1 MIYTLYGEDT
11 FGMNK
16 FINDLMKKEQIE
28 DKITYDYEESNIK
41 DVLEECSYNDLFGNK
56 KLVVLNNATFLT
68 GKTTLNDDSLELYI
82 NNPNE
87 LTILI
92 LKVNEDKLD
101 ERKKL
106 VKLLKEK
113 SILKAYKS
121 LDIKDINIYIKNYLL
136 NEGYKIDNNII
147 PLIAS
152 RINGNTKVLN
162 SELDKLMLYKIS
174 DKIITKDDVL
184 KVITKYEEDN
194 IFKLVDAVIKKDKPS
209 IFTLYKGLIDNKEEP
224 AVIMSLLSN
233 NLRIILQSGILYKD
247 GYSKDKIASYL
258 NEHPY
263 RISLALENSRLIE
276 KKELINDLNKL
287 AILDYQIKSGEVDR
301 FKGLEAFFIEL

>member
-11 FGMNK
+11 FGINK

-28 DKITYDYEESNIK
+28 DKITYDYEECNIK

-56 KLVVLNNATFLT
+56 KLVVLNNANFLT
-68 GKTTLNDDSLELYI
+68 GKTTLNDDSLESYV

>member
-11 FGMNK
+11 FGINK

-28 DKITYDYEESNIK
+28 DKITYDYEECNIK

-56 KLVVLNNATFLT
+56 KLVVLNNANFLT
-68 GKTTLNDDSLELYI
+68 GKTTLNDDSLESYV

-113 SILKAYKS
+113 STLKAYKS

-152 RINGNTKVLN
+152 RINGNTKVIN

-258 NEHPY
+258 KEHPY

>member
-11 FGMNK
+11 FGINK

-28 DKITYDYEESNIK
+28 DKITYDYEECNIK

-56 KLVVLNNATFLT
+56 KLVVLNNANFLT
-68 GKTTLNDDSLELYI
+68 GKTTLNDDSLESYV

-113 SILKAYKS
+113 STVKSFLS
-121 LDIKDINIYIKNYLL
+121 LDVKDINAYIKNYFTG
-136 NEGYKIDNNII
+136 EGYKIDNTTIA
-147 PLIAS
+147 LIAS

-162 SELDKLMLYKIS
+162 SELNKLMLYKIN
-174 DKIITKDDVL
+174 DKTITKEDVL

-258 NEHPY
+258 KEHPY

>member
-11 FGMNK
+11 FGINK
-16 FINDLMKKEQIE
+16 FINDLMKKEQID

-56 KLVVLNNATFLT
+56 KLVVLNNANFLT

-113 SILKAYKS
+113 STVKLFLS
-121 LDIKDINIYIKNYLL
+121 LDVKDINEYIKNYFTS
-136 NEGYKIDNNII
+136 EDYKIDNATIA
-147 PLIAS
+147 LIAS

-162 SELDKLMLYKIS
+162 SELNKLILYKIN
-174 DKIITKDDVL
+174 DKTITKEDVL

-258 NEHPY
+258 KEHPY

>member
-68 GKTTLNDDSLELYI
+68 GKTTLNDDSLESYV

-113 SILKAYKS
+113 STVKLFLS
-121 LDIKDINIYIKNYLL
+121 LDVKDINAYIKNYFTS
-136 NEGYKIDNNII
+136 EEYKIDNTTIA
-147 PLIAS
+147 LIAS

-174 DKIITKDDVL
+174 DKIITKNDVL

-247 GYSKDKIASYL
+247 GYSKDKIVSYL
-258 NEHPY
+258 KEHPY
-263 RISLALENSRLIE
+263 RISLALENSKLIE

>member
-11 FGMNK
+11 FGINK

-28 DKITYDYEESNIK
+28 DKITYDYEECNIK

-56 KLVVLNNATFLT
+56 KLVVLNNANFLT
-68 GKTTLNDDSLELYI
+68 GKTTLNDDSLESYV

-113 SILKAYKS
+113 STVKLFLS
-121 LDIKDINIYIKNYLL
+121 LDVKDINAYIENYFTS
-136 NEGYKIDNNII
+136 GDYKIDNTTIS
-147 PLIAS
+147 LIAS

-162 SELDKLMLYKIS
+162 SELNKLMLYKIN
-174 DKIITKDDVL
+174 DKTITKEDVL

-258 NEHPY
+258 KEHPY

>member
-68 GKTTLNDDSLELYI
+68 GKTTLNDDSLELYV

-113 SILKAYKS
+113 STLKAYKS

-258 NEHPY
+258 KEHPY

>member
-56 KLVVLNNATFLT
+56 KLAVLNNATFLT

-162 SELDKLMLYKIS
+162 SELNKLMLYKINA
-174 DKIITKDDVL
+174 KTITKDDVL

>member
-68 GKTTLNDDSLELYI
+68 GKTTLNDDSLELYV

-113 SILKAYKS
+113 STLKAYKS

-136 NEGYKIDNNII
+136 NESYKIDNNII

-258 NEHPY
+258 KEHPY

>member
-162 SELDKLMLYKIS
+162 SELNKLMLYKINA
-174 DKIITKDDVL
+174 KTITKDDVL

>member
-11 FGMNK
+11 FGINK

-28 DKITYDYEESNIK
+28 DKITYDYEECNIK

-56 KLVVLNNATFLT
+56 KLVVLNNANFLT
-68 GKTTLNDDSLELYI
+68 GKTTLNDDSLESYV

-113 SILKAYKS
+113 STVKLFLS
-121 LDIKDINIYIKNYLL
+121 LDVKDINAYIKNYFTS
-136 NEGYKIDNNII
+136 EDYKIDNNII

-162 SELDKLMLYKIS
+162 SELNKLMLYKINA
-174 DKIITKDDVL
+174 KTITKDDVL

>member
-28 DKITYDYEESNIK
+28 DKITNDYEESNIK

-113 SILKAYKS
+113 STVKLFLS
-121 LDIKDINIYIKNYLL
+121 LDVKDINAYIKNYFTS
-136 NEGYKIDNNII
+136 EEYKIDNTTIA
-147 PLIAS
+147 LIAS

-162 SELDKLMLYKIS
+162 SELNKLMLYKIN
-174 DKIITKDDVL
+174 DKTITKEDVL

-258 NEHPY
+258 KEHPY

>member
-1 MIYTLYGEDT
+1 MIYILYGEDT
-11 FGMNK
+11 FGLNK

-68 GKTTLNDDSLELYI
+68 GKTTLNDDSLESYV

-101 ERKKL
+101 ERKKM

-113 SILKAYKS
+113 STVKLFLS
-121 LDIKDINIYIKNYLL
+121 LDVKDINAYIKNYFTS
-136 NEGYKIDNNII
+136 EDYKIDNTTIA
-147 PLIAS
+147 LIAS

-162 SELDKLMLYKIS
+162 SELNKLMLYKIN
-174 DKIITKDDVL
+174 DKTITKEDVL

-258 NEHPY
+258 KEHPY

>member
-68 GKTTLNDDSLELYI
+68 GKTTLNDDSLELYV

-113 SILKAYKS
+113 STLKAYKS

-136 NEGYKIDNNII
+136 NESYKIDNNII

-152 RINGNTKVLN
+152 RINGNTKVIN

-258 NEHPY
+258 KEHPY

>member
-11 FGMNK
+11 FGINK

-28 DKITYDYEESNIK
+28 DKITYDYEECNIK

-68 GKTTLNDDSLELYI
+68 GKTTLNDDSLESYV

-113 SILKAYKS
+113 STVKLFLS
-121 LDIKDINIYIKNYLL
+121 LDVKDINAYIKNYFTS
-136 NEGYKIDNNII
+136 EEYKIDNTTIA
-147 PLIAS
+147 LIAS

-174 DKIITKDDVL
+174 DKIITKNDVL

-258 NEHPY
+258 KEHPY

>member
-113 SILKAYKS
+113 STLKAYKS

-258 NEHPY
+258 KEHPY

>member
-16 FINDLMKKEQIE
+16 FINDLLKKEQIE

-68 GKTTLNDDSLELYI
+68 GKTTLNDDSLELYV

-113 SILKAYKS
+113 STLKAYKS

-258 NEHPY
+258 KEHPY

>member
-68 GKTTLNDDSLELYI
+68 GKTTLNDDSLESYV

-113 SILKAYKS
+113 STVKLFLS
-121 LDIKDINIYIKNYLL
+121 LDVKDINAYIKNYFTS
-136 NEGYKIDNNII
+136 EEYKIDNTTIA
-147 PLIAS
+147 LIAS

-174 DKIITKDDVL
+174 DKIITKNDVL

-258 NEHPY
+258 KEHPY

>member
-16 FINDLMKKEQIE
+16 FINDLIKKEQIE

-68 GKTTLNDDSLELYI
+68 GKTTLNDDSLELYV

-113 SILKAYKS
+113 STLKAYKS

-152 RINGNTKVLN
+152 RINGNTKVIN

-258 NEHPY
+258 KEHPY

>member
-68 GKTTLNDDSLELYI
+68 GKTTLNDDSLELYV

-113 SILKAYKS
+113 STLKAYKS

-152 RINGNTKVLN
+152 RINGNTKVIN

-258 NEHPY
+258 KEHPY

>member
-11 FGMNK
+11 FGINK

-28 DKITYDYEESNIK
+28 DKITYDYEECNIK

-56 KLVVLNNATFLT
+56 KLVVLNNANFLT
-68 GKTTLNDDSLELYI
+68 GKTTLNDDSLESYI

-113 SILKAYKS
+113 STVKLFLS
-121 LDIKDINIYIKNYLL
+121 LDVKDINAYIKNYFTS
-136 NEGYKIDNNII
+136 EDYKIDNTTIS
-147 PLIAS
+147 LIAS

-162 SELDKLMLYKIS
+162 SELNKLMLYKIN
-174 DKIITKDDVL
+174 DKTITKEDVL

-258 NEHPY
+258 KEHPY